1 MISIVSAH
9 PTMPALDDVLLR
21 ELLDLSFNHAC
32 ERPFG
37 DLVDVDRVM
46 AAMDIVAEPE
56 RMTRWQKRVLFP
68 LRERILARAAESK
81 VLVEHWFAPQT
92 LAKLRLELAKPSP
105 IPRAWIDEMVGD
117 EKIREAVRSMLN
129 EALTSFVQKASATLT
144 DNKSAGS
151 GGLRGAIGWGA
162 RAAGSV
168 LGGIGE
174 EVQQRL
180 QDRVR
185 DHVDG
190 AVANVQTRIAER
202 LKSDETTKAI
212 GKRKVAA
219 FEKFLKKTEA
229 EVTKNASKFPWHE
242 IDENAPWMVQ
252 HNLARPELRE
262 AIRAEFTSVLTELS
276 QDTLGKVLDDLGLRE
291 AVREALFFHGVSG
304 LRDLVRTPAFE
315 AWWARANATSVAPDA
330 S

>member
-1 MISIVSAH
+1 MKK
-9 PTMPALDDVLLR
+9 
-21 ELLDLSFNHAC
+21 F
-32 ERPFG
+32 
-37 DLVDVDRVM
+37 
-46 AAMDIVAEPE
+46 
-56 RMTRWQKRVLFP
+56 
-68 LRERILARAAESK
+68 
-81 VLVEHWFAPQT
+81 
-92 LAKLRLELAKPSP
+92 
-105 IPRAWIDEMVGD
+105 
-117 EKIREAVRSMLN
+117 VRSMLN
-129 EALTSFVQKASATLT
+129 EALTNFVQKASATLT

-190 AVANVQTRIAER
+190 AVANVQARISER
-202 LKSDETTKAI
+202 LKSDETARAI
-212 GKRKVAA
+212 GKRKIAT

-229 EVTKNASKFPWHE
+229 EVTKNASKFPWDE
-242 IDENAPWMVQ
+242 IDADAPRLVQ
-252 HNLARPELRE
+252 HNLARAELRE
-262 AIRAEFTSVLTELS
+262 AIRAEFTSVLTELA
-276 QDTLGKVLDDLGLRE
+276 QDTLGSVLDDLGLRE
-291 AVREALFFHGVSG
+291 AVRDALFHHGVSG

-315 AWWARANATSVAPDA
+315 AWWVRANATNVHPKA